1 MAQIK
6 WFGEKQGWGKDGE
19 LPSTSAR
26 TGKELGKNETLK
38 INGKTYKRV
47 QESTE
52 DLQKEHPKKHHLR
65 EAYERIGGK

>member
-1 MAQIK
+1 
-6 WFGEKQGWGKDGE
+6 
-19 LPSTSAR
+19 
-26 TGKELGKNETLK
+26 
-38 INGKTYKRV
+38 KTYKRV